1 MILNHLKCHHLFLLS
16 FCNPNVTSR
25 NIDPWLQEAAQMW
38 SVAQGSGGTI
48 HVSRENLAR

>member
-1 MILNHLKCHHLFLLS
+1 MILNATISS
-16 FCNPNVTSR
+16 FSPSVTSR
-25 NIDPWLQEAAQMW
+25 NNIDPWLQEAARMW

>member
-1 MILNHLKCHHLFLLS
+1 MILNATISS
-16 FCNPNVTSR
+16 FSPSVTCNPNVTSR
-25 NIDPWLQEAAQMW
+25 NIDPWLQEAARMW